1 MARLPAFRSIYA
13 VETDA
18 RSVDGDRVP
27 VHHIGPAHDVAGKGW
42 CGEQEQGGEEVFH
55 APVVAD
61 RASEGTWILTAKV
74 IKFDP
79 VVVGE
84 GFRFDPDDI
93 LEGAKGQGF
102 STLAILAET
111 EDGEIWISGSA
122 NAGETLIL
130 MERAK
135 RQIVFGGE

>member
-1 MARLPAFRSIYA
+1 MARLPAFRSIHA
-13 VETDA
+13 VEADA
-18 RSVDGDRVP
+18 LAMYLDCVAVHDRCA
-27 VHHIGPAHDVAGKGW
+27 AHDVIRHRRR
-42 CGEQEQGGEEVFH
+42 GEQEQGGEEVFH

>member
-1 MARLPAFRSIYA
+1 M
-13 VETDA
+13 
-18 RSVDGDRVP
+18 
-27 VHHIGPAHDVAGKGW
+27 
-42 CGEQEQGGEEVFH
+42 
-55 APVVAD
+55 
-61 RASEGTWILTAKV
+61 TAKV
-74 IKFDP
+74 LKFDP

-84 GFRFDPDDI
+84 AFASTDAI
-93 LEGAKGQGF
+93 LEEAKGQGF
-102 STLAILAET
+102 TILAVLAET